1 MTIREFKQLSGEERY
16 ARLKE
21 ITLVFLKLGASSF
34 GGPAAHVALMDS
46 EIVGKRKWISRE
58 KFVDLLGAT
67 NLIPGPNSTEMAIH
81 LGMER
86 GSVPGLF
93 LAGLAFI
100 IPGMLI
106 SLAFAYAYVQY
117 GSLPDVGFILMG
129 IKPVII
135 AVILQA
141 LIRLGKTVI
150 KTRVSVVIAAAV
162 IAAYALG
169 LNELLLLLVAGVLM
183 MLIRNRKK
191 LSGRMHALCLLPISV
206 LPHSAALSSSGSMT
220 LQNLFLT
227 FLKIGS
233 VLYGSGYVLLAF
245 LETEFVRNASIL
257 SNRQLLDAVAVGQFT
272 PGPVFT
278 TATFIGYLI
287 RGTPGAL
294 LATLG
299 IFLPSFFLV
308 WLLNPLIPRMRASTW
323 ISGILDGVNIASLG
337 LMAVVSVKLGMNA
350 LVDWM
355 TLIIFIAASALLL
368 KTKVNSVWL
377 IMAGG
382 LVGWAAHFLR

>member
-1 MTIREFKQLSGEERY
+1 MTIREFKQLSREERS

-46 EIVGKRKWISRE
+46 EIVCKRKWISRE

-117 GSLPDVGFILMG
+117 GSLPDVGFILQG

-169 LNELLLLLVAGVLM
+169 LNELLLLLIAGVLM

-191 LSGRMHALCLLPISV
+191 LFGRMHALCLLPISV
-206 LPHSAALSSSGSMT
+206 LPHSAALSSSGSMP

-245 LETEFVRNASIL
+245 LETEFVKNASIL
-257 SNRQLLDAVAVGQFT
+257 TNRQLLDAVAVGQFT

-308 WLLNPLIPRMRASTW
+308 WLLNPLIPRMRSSTW
-323 ISGILDGVNIASLG
+323 ISGVLDGVNIASLG
-337 LMAVVSVKLGMNA
+337 LMAVVSVKLGLNA